1 MEKFIAKITAWLNEF
16 DFAKILPEL
25 GPIMDKLAGWLRLAL
40 FVGPILLL
48 VLGLW
53 YFFVPPKEA
62 NRLMG
67 FQSFFGMGS
76 DKAWRATQYISG
88 AVWCI
93 MGLVFLILMVSVSKT
108 IQNLAFMDLAVAV
121 IKQLLIQA
129 IVVFVLYVL
138 LQFIIG
144 LYFTFSGKLRFKKN
158 M

>member
-1 MEKFIAKITAWLNEF
+1 MGDLISKITAWLNEF

-25 GPIMDKLAGWLRLAL
+25 GPILEKMTGWVRLAL

-67 FQSFFGMGS
+67 YQAFFGMGS
-76 DKAWRATQYISG
+76 AKAWRVTQYISG

-93 MGLVFLILMVSVSKT
+93 MGLVLLLLMASVSKT
-108 IQNLAFMDLAVAV
+108 TQDMEFMDLTIAV

-129 IVVFVLYVL
+129 IAVFALHLV
-138 LQFIIG
+138 LQFVIG
-144 LYFTFSGKLRFKKN
+144 LYFTFSGKLRFKED